1 MRAMPLT
8 DAFSLEAYQAC
19 KDQLQASRPVR
30 INPRED
36 EIRAVGKA
44 KAKKTG
50 TKASAPVKG

>member
-1 MRAMPLT
+1 MPLT
-8 DAFSLEAYQAC
+8 DAFSLEACQAY

-36 EIRAVGKA
+36 EIRVVGKA

-50 TKASAPVKG
+50 TKASAPVIG